1 MDGIFNVLKPP
12 GMTSHDVIG
21 FLRRALNTKKIG
33 HGGTLDPDAA
43 GVLPVFAGTA
53 TRLLS
58 YAMEGRKQYIA
69 EFTLGEQRDTGDDSG
84 TLVKTMPVPDLSE
97 AKLKEVLQSFLGK
110 QIQLPPMYSA
120 VKINGQK
127 LYQLARKGV
136 EVERKAR
143 PIEIYKLELLDAKL
157 PTESISA
164 KYSFTVAVECS
175 KGTYIRV
182 LGEDIATAL
191 GTCGTMSFL
200 LRTQVGSYLL
210 NEAHTL
216 QEIAEN
222 PAGCCAEPITA
233 VSHLPKLELTANQAA
248 RITNGVRTTVN
259 GTVDGQY
266 ALLGPNSEFLG
277 IGKCVDSKVQAEKI
291 FEKYIVQL

>member
-43 GVLPVFAGTA
+43 GVLPVFAGSA
-53 TRLLS
+53 SRLLS
-58 YAMEGRKQYIA
+58 YAMDGRKQYIA

-84 TLVKTMPVPDLSE
+84 TVVKTMPVPEISE
-97 AKLKEVLQSFLGK
+97 QQLREVLQRFLGK
-110 QIQLPPMYSA
+110 QMQLPPMYSA

-136 EVERKAR
+136 EVEREAR
-143 PIEIYKLELLDAKL
+143 PIEIYRLELLDFAK
-157 PTESISA
+157 S
-164 KYSFTVAVECS
+164 KFTVAVECS

-222 PAGCCAEPITA
+222 PEACCAEPITA
-233 VSHLPKLELTANQAA
+233 VDHLSKLILTANQAA
-248 RITNGVRTTVN
+248 RITNGVKTTVN
-259 GTVDGQY
+259 GTADGQY
-266 ALLGPNSEFLG
+266 ALLGPENEFLG
-277 IGKCVDSKVQAEKI
+277 IGKCVESKVQAEKI
-291 FEKYIVQL
+291 FQHYKLQIE